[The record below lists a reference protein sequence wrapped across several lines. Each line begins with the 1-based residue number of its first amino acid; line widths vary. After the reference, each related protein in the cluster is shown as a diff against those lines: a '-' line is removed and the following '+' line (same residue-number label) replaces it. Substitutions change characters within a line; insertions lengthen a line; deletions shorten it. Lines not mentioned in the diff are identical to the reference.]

1 MTAFFKVERGFFAH
15 KNGAF
20 VAPPPFN
27 HKNCWKPLG
36 DFFANV
42 NKVKEERWASILCT
56 QGPDEDEMD
65 GDSDTRANESMI
77 SAFRADMYIP
87 SSPLK
92 GWFWTFSMSYIALHF
107 STHMLLFLLSSLF

>member
-42 NKVKEERWASILCT
+42 NKVKEERWVSILCT
-56 QGPDEDEMD
+56 QGPDEDETD
-65 GDSDTRANESMI
+65 SDSDTQANKSMI

-92 GWFWTFSMSYIALHF
+92 G
-107 STHMLLFLLSSLF
+107 